1 MELFGVSLL
10 LHCLLRCCCCC
21 CFGCGCC
28 CWWRKTSL
36 ARLTDWTA
44 GRRLRRRRRRRELH
58 VLCARKEK
66 RRGRE
71 RKRRGKGRRTAVV
84 AKRLDFSSPSL
95 HSDDESPQICDR
107 GKREKGKEWVWEGV
121 ENGGNIFGH
130 RFLRQKHR
138 KHTQLAFLARKH
150 GPWIIGRK
158 TVTIAIM

>member
-44 GRRLRRRRRRRELH
+44 GRRLRRRRELH

-66 RRGRE
+66 GE
-71 RKRRGKGRRTAVV
+71 GEKEK
-84 AKRLDFSSPSL
+84 
-95 HSDDESPQICDR
+95 
-107 GKREKGKEWVWEGV
+107 GKREEDGRCSERTGLLLSPLPYTRMMSHPKNVTGKRKEGKEWVWEGV

-138 KHTQLAFLARKH
+138 KHTQLAFLAAS
-150 GPWIIGRK
+150 
-158 TVTIAIM
+158 TVRR